1 MGTAVIGT
9 IVLGIFVLVGYSTYK
24 NGEKE
29 GCCGGDYSPKKVRYP
44 ERTPHTFSCANPQ
57 NAYSFISNESVS
69 NAKSASYFPGCAGI
83 IFPRAPV
90 NKY

>member
-29 GCCGGDYSPKKVRYP
+29 VAAEEIVPI
-44 ERTPHTFSCANPQ
+44 A
-57 NAYSFISNESVS
+57 
-69 NAKSASYFPGCAGI
+69 
-83 IFPRAPV
+83 RAL
-90 NKY
+90 